1 MMMLASLS
9 IYYFWSFIGFHCEKN
24 SLYPNL
30 FTITYLVFLWK
41 YFENIHA
48 IQNTQAIMHS
58 SFFVTSW
65 CLRKKCLQLQDL
77 GLIIF
82 FLSMFLLR
90 KWQRNKDL
98 STSLHDPRAQNKK
111 NPWEDVLI
119 IFQRRSYVTRK
130 YWWLSLL
137 FFVFHKMDKCLV
149 FPVFFTLLVIF
160 RSIGQREGWIMFLLK
175 EQANKY

>member
-48 IQNTQAIMHS
+48 IQKTQAIMHS

-82 FLSMFLLR
+82 FLSMFLFR

-119 IFQRRSYVTRK
+119 IFQRRSCNKKILMTITT
-130 YWWLSLL
+130 LL
-137 FFVFHKMDKCLV
+137 CVSQDGQMSCFPCVFHLIGYFSVHWPEGGLNNV
-149 FPVFFTLLVIF
+149 FIK
-160 RSIGQREGWIMFLLK
+160 RASK
-175 EQANKY
+175 